1 MKDVIRR
8 FYDEVLNAG
17 ALDVADEIVGPGFAP
32 RGGGAAGPE
41 ALRQIARYLR
51 SALPDLRFDIEDLI
65 AEGDRVASRWTLR
78 GTHEGDF
85 FGFPPTG
92 RRLEVRACVFFRM
105 ENGKVAEIWPVI
117 DSSSLTA
124 ARTNSGAAGPP

>member
-92 RRLEVRACVFFRM
+92 KPLEVRACVIFRM

-117 DSSSLTA
+117 DSGSLAA
-124 ARTNSGAAGPP
+124 ARG